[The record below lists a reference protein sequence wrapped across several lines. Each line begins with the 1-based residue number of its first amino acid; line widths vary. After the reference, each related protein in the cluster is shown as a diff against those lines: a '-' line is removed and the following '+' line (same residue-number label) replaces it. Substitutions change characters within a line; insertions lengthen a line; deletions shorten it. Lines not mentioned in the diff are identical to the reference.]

1 MQEIQ
6 INALDKTLDQAI
18 TEKINGKTKPLGSLG
33 QLETIGTQ
41 ICRIQHT
48 LHPKLEKPAILVC
61 AGDHGITQEGISPFP
76 QEVTFQMVM
85 NFITGGAA
93 INVFT
98 RQHDIN
104 LLVAD
109 TGVNF
114 DFEANPQLLDKKVA
128 KGTRNF
134 AIEPAMTI
142 DECKQAMQN
151 GADIV
156 TELHN
161 EGTNIIGF
169 GEMGIGNTTSASAL
183 LCKYARVKPE
193 EACGAGTGLD
203 QKGIQHKAEVI
214 EKALN
219 LHQSITDPLEILA
232 CFGGF
237 EIATICGAMLKAA
250 ELKMVIM
257 VDGFIV
263 TSALLAAHA
272 RQPSILNYCIF
283 THQSNE
289 QGHQHMLKHLRAN
302 ALLNIDMRL
311 GEGTGAA
318 VAYPLIQSAVAFIN
332 EMSSFADAGVS
343 EKD

>member
-1 MQEIQ
+1 MQETQ
-6 INALDKTLDQAI
+6 IKALDHTLDQAI

-33 QLETIGTQ
+33 QLETVGAQ
-41 ICRIQHT
+41 VCRIQQT

-61 AGDHGITQEGISPFP
+61 AGDHGVTQEGISPFP

-85 NFITGGAA
+85 NFLAGGAA
-93 INVFT
+93 INVFS
-98 RQHDIN
+98 RQHNIK

-109 TGVNF
+109 SGVNF
-114 DFEANPQLLDKKVA
+114 DFESTPQLLDKKVA
-128 KGTRNF
+128 KGTCNF
-134 AIEPAMTI
+134 AVEPAMSI

-156 TELHN
+156 ANLHK

-169 GEMGIGNTTSASAL
+169 GEMGIGNTTSAAAL
-183 LCKYARVKPE
+183 LCKYANVKPI

-214 EKALN
+214 EKALS

-237 EIATICGAMLKAA
+237 ETATICGAMLKAA
-250 ELKMVIM
+250 ELKMIIM

-263 TSALLAAHA
+263 TSAILAANA
-272 RQPSILNYCIF
+272 MQPSILDYCIF

-289 QGHQHMLKHLRAN
+289 QGHKHMLSHLRAK
-302 ALLNIDMRL
+302 ALLNIGMRL

-318 VAYPLIQSAVAFIN
+318 VAYPLIQSAVTFIN

-343 EKD
+343 NR

>member
-6 INALDKTLDQAI
+6 IKSLDLTLDQAI

-33 QLETIGTQ
+33 QLETIGAQ
-41 ICRIQHT
+41 ICRIQKT
-48 LHPKLEKPAILVC
+48 LHPKLNYPAILVC

-85 NFITGGAA
+85 NFLAGGAA
-93 INVFT
+93 INVFS
-98 RQHDIN
+98 RQHQIN

-109 TGVNF
+109 TGVNY
-114 DFEANPQLLDKKVA
+114 DFEANDQLINKKVA

-134 AIEPAMTI
+134 AVEPAMTQE
-142 DECKQAMQN
+142 ECRQAMQN
-151 GADIV
+151 GADMV
-156 TELHN
+156 TELHQT
-161 EGTNIIGF
+161 GTNIIGF

-183 LCKYARVKPE
+183 LCKYANVKPID
-193 EACGAGTGLD
+193 ACGAGTGLD
-203 QKGIQHKAEVI
+203 DKGIQHKADVI
-214 EKALN
+214 TKALY
-219 LHQSITDPLEILA
+219 LHKSITDPLEILA

-237 EIATICGAMLKAA
+237 ETATISGAMLKAA
-250 ELKMVIM
+250 ELNMIIM

-263 TSALLAAHA
+263 TSALLAAYA
-272 RQPSILNYCIF
+272 MQPQILDYCIF

-289 QGHQHMLKHLRAN
+289 KGHQYMLKHLRAN
-302 ALLNIDMRL
+302 ALLNIGMRL

-343 EKD
+343 NR